1 VLRVRVNDRQDHD
14 RLLIRFKFGIRRV
27 RFFLFHL
34 QLFPLTTFFLRTH
47 FFRLVGL
54 YSSDFRL
61 P

>member
-1 VLRVRVNDRQDHD
+1 VNDRHDHD

-27 RFFLFHL
+27 RFFLFRL

-47 FFRLVGL
+47 FFRLVRL